1 MSTTQPTRRTT
12 RAKPAEGG
20 PRPPRSV
27 AEWTVFNL
35 NNDLITMIIIA
46 WDAGV
51 TGANM
56 AIVDRA
62 DACGFD
68 MRAVDRHGRSQHRR
82 ITFRSAPC
90 ATVEKV
96 RRELADLRERAARP
110 RLAVSPSLF
119 ASLFAWCVLAF
130 AWGHTHGVHVLE
142 ERVARFVG
150 LHEEDVPSSKEFLGW
165 CTFAVLA
172 ANAVEGLA
180 AVYLARTKFLFSRR
194 NCLGWFLL
202 SLVAGRA
209 AHREVFFSGAA
220 AARAPDA
227 AVGFRTGR
235 GLPGRPGHAR
245 AEAGAVARVHGRVS
259 AEAGLKTVRFSCLG
273 SPS

>member
-209 AHREVFFSGAA
+209 AHRGFFFGAA
-220 AARAPDA
+220 PRAPDA
-227 AVGFRTGR
+227 PVGFRTGR

-245 AEAGAVARVHGRVS
+245 AEAGAVARVHGRVP

>member
-1 MSTTQPTRRTT
+1 MTT
-12 RAKPAEGG
+12 RQRKKEDG

-35 NNDLITMIIIA
+35 HNDLITMIVLA

-56 AIVDRA
+56 AVVDRA

-90 ATVEKV
+90 TTVQEV
-96 RRELADLRERAARP
+96 RSELVELRERAARP
-110 RLAVSPSLF
+110 RLSVSPSLF
-119 ASLFAWCVLAF
+119 ASLFAWCVRAF
-130 AWGHTHGVHVLE
+130 AWAHTHGVHVLE

-150 LHEEDVPSSKEFLGW
+150 LHEEDVPSSKEFLAY
-165 CTFAVLA
+165 CTGAVLV

-180 AVYLARTKFLFSRR
+180 AVYLARAKFLFSRR
-194 NCLGWFLL
+194 NCAGWFLL
-202 SLVAGRA
+202 SLIAGYPVAQCMLELKQARSRA
-209 AHREVFFSGAA
+209 FMAA
-220 AARAPDA
+220 YRRKAD
-227 AVGFRTGR
+227 
-235 GLPGRPGHAR
+235 
-245 AEAGAVARVHGRVS
+245 
-259 AEAGLKTVRFSCLG
+259 
-273 SPS
+273 

>member
-209 AHREVFFSGAA
+209 AHREVFFFFRRGGAGPRRRGRFPHRS
-220 AARAPDA
+220 RATPS
-227 AVGFRTGR
+227 
-235 GLPGRPGHAR
+235 PRPC
-245 AEAGAVARVHGRVS
+245 S
-259 AEAGLKTVRFSCLG
+259 S
-273 SPS
+273 

>member
-209 AHREVFFSGAA
+209 AHREVFFP
-220 AARAPDA
+220 AR
-227 AVGFRTGR
+227 RRR
-235 GLPGRPGHAR
+235 GTPTPRS
-245 AEAGAVARVHGRVS
+245 VS
-259 AEAGLKTVRFSCLG
+259 AQVAGYPVAQAMLELKQARSRAFMAAYRRKRD
-273 SPS
+273 